1 MLIVYSPGHHLT
13 GGGSALLL
21 AVFLCVGAILP
32 DRSWKAQKHGI
43 LTTKPPGQSLED
55 RSSLAEYLKRS
66 TK

>member
-13 GGGSALLL
+13 DGGSALLL
-21 AVFLCVGAILP
+21 AVFLCAGAILP
-32 DRSWKAQKHGI
+32 DRSWKGQEHGI
-43 LTTKPPGQSLED
+43 LTTEPPGRSLEV